1 MQYQERFYRGD
12 TLGTEMSTL
21 SAETY
26 NDIRR
31 LISRHDNPQVF
42 IPVRSMQ
49 YMAVVSEKEVL
60 FVDIH
65 IQRVT
70 ELSWSGFQSND
81 RGSLD
86 SPVSFSCAWY
96 NSKAQEGMHKA
107 PKEFAESLKVLLNK
121 LRNKDDNQTATL
133 LRFPLAS

>member
-12 TLGTEMSTL
+12 TLGTEICSL

-26 NDIRR
+26 NNMRR
-31 LISRHDNPQVF
+31 LIARYDGAQVF
-42 IPVRSMQ
+42 VPVRSLQ
-49 YMAVVSEKEVL
+49 YMAVVSEKEVI

-70 ELSWSGFQSND
+70 ELSWSRFQSND
-81 RGSLD
+81 RGGLN
-86 SPVSFSCAWY
+86 SPVHYSCAWH
-96 NSKAQEGMHKA
+96 NSKAHERMQKIST
-107 PKEFAESLKVLLNK
+107 EFAESIKALLIK
-121 LRNKDDNQTATL
+121 MRNKEESQTATL